1 MSDETMSIVVSPWRF
16 STAPCMDW
24 TDRHCRY
31 FWRLMSRHTRVYTEM
46 VTTGALI
53 HGDAHRHLR
62 YNEEEHP
69 VALQLGGSSPQD
81 LAISARM
88 GAEYGYDEINLNCGC
103 PSDRVQN
110 GAFGAC
116 LMREAELVRDCV
128 SAMNDAV
135 DVPVT
140 VKHRLGIDEDNSY
153 NIVRDFVG
161 TVAEGGSTVFIA
173 HARNAWLK
181 GLSPKENREVPPLKY
196 EWVYQLKRDFSNLTI
211 VINGGITSLEE
222 CRMHLDHVDGVML
235 GREPYQNP
243 WFLSEVDRILFE
255 DVPKDLKSINAANSS
270 SLISRRTAAEALIPY
285 LEKVLADGGR
295 LNHVLRHVLGLYQ
308 RQPGGK
314 QFRRILSEGMHEEG
328 AGIALFEE
336 AIALT
341 EALIERR
348 QA

>member
-1 MSDETMSIVVSPWRF
+1 
-16 STAPCMDW
+16 MDW

-31 FWRLMSRHTRVYTEM
+31 FWRLMSQHTRVYTEM

-62 YNEEEHP
+62 FNEEEHP
-69 VALQLGGSSPQD
+69 VALQLGGSSPRD
-81 LAISARM
+81 LAISAKM

-116 LMREAELVRDCV
+116 LMREADLVRDCV

-135 DVPVT
+135 DIPVT

-153 NIVRDFVG
+153 DIVRDFVG
-161 TVAEGGSTVFIA
+161 TVAQGGSAVFIA

-196 EWVYQLKRDFSNLTI
+196 EWVHQLKRDFPHLTI

-222 CRMHLDHVDGVML
+222 CQTHLAHVDGVML

-243 WFLSEVDRILFE
+243 WLISDVDRVLFDGE
-255 DVPKDLKSINAANSS
+255 GSGHTRLSI
-270 SLISRRTAAEALIPY
+270 AEALIPY
-285 LEKVLADGGR
+285 LQQVLSEGGK

-314 QFRRILSEGMHEEG
+314 QFRRILSEGMHSEG
-328 AGIALFEE
+328 AGIELFEQ
-336 AIALT
+336 AVVQT
-341 EALIERR
+341 QTLIERR
-348 QA
+348 RV